1 MDKLLIFILI
11 LLILLISINLSF
23 SSSYNIIEGIG
34 NTGSSALETATRELK
49 ASFPSNVNYKATD
62 KISIQEY
69 IRDIKNMYENDA
81 SFRGK
86 VEAYIREITIIMSM
100 GYNRESQSIDNNP
113 AIWTKKTFGGFMETD
128 ITIIMFLLMS
138 LGYVRTIQDKS
149 GIQILHY
156 IKEREPSL
164 LNCYCGYNFLSES
177 TSAGT
182 DGTTSAVTGGTTSAG
197 TGGTTIG

>member
-23 SSSYNIIEGIG
+23 SSSYNIIEG
-34 NTGSSALETATRELK
+34 NTGSSYNALETASSQLK
-49 ASFPSNVNYKATD
+49 ASFPSNVNYKPTD
-62 KISIQEY
+62 NITIQEY

-86 VEAYIREITIIMSM
+86 VEAYIREITISNSWDIIHGLS
-100 GYNRESQSIDNNP
+100 NSIDNNP
-113 AIWTKKTFGGFMETD
+113 QIWTNKTFEGFMETD
-128 ITIIMFLLMS
+128 IRVTMFLLMC
-138 LGYVRTIQDKS
+138 LAYIRTIQDKS

-156 IKEREPSL
+156 IKDREPSL

-182 DGTTSAVTGGTTSAG
+182 GGTTSAG
-197 TGGTTIG
+197 IIKNYN